1 MNHLVFEKKYLD
13 SFHEIEKYY
22 ELSIRGFSALV
33 KLCRLDEKT
42 KDTGQLCGEILQI
55 FTQELEFENTSIM
68 LRDENNC
75 LTLAAGKGKGD
86 KYFALEKN
94 DSKRKIR
101 IGEGVAGKVAKTGEY
116 IYIPDAAKDKRF
128 KTIGD
133 MKVKVA
139 SLLTVP
145 LKSDNKVI
153 GVINF
158 SHPLPHAY
166 NENTINMLSIMGN
179 FVGQIIT
186 MTELYNKT
194 TGLNKAL
201 ERKVQETTIELE
213 KRNKKLQKSA
223 ITDPLTGL
231 YNRRFFF
238 KRLEEEFARAKRYKE
253 HFSLLL
259 FDIDNLKPVND
270 TYGHAAGDK
279 VIKATAKLLKETGRE
294 SDIAG
299 RLGGDEFGY
308 IMLVACVE
316 DAFVLASRIQKK
328 FSEEP
333 FDNMDIKP
341 TLSVGIASTTLG
353 LNNFKNYHQFFE
365 STDGTL
371 YDAKKEKDSICLY

>member
-1 MNHLVFEKKYLD
+1 MNPQVFEKRYLD
-13 SFHEIEKYY
+13 TFHEIERYY

-33 KLCRLDEKT
+33 KLCKLDEKT
-42 KDTGQLCGEILQI
+42 KDTGLLCREILQI

-101 IGEGVAGKVAKTGEY
+101 IGEGVAGKAAKTGEY
-116 IYIPDAAKDKRF
+116 IYIPDAAKDSRF
-128 KTIGD
+128 KIIGD

-166 NENTINMLSIMGN
+166 SENTINMLSIMGN

-186 MTELYNKT
+186 MTELYN
-194 TGLNKAL
+194 
-201 ERKVQETTIELE
+201 
-213 KRNKKLQKSA
+213 
-223 ITDPLTGL
+223 
-231 YNRRFFF
+231 RRFFF
-238 KRLEEEFARAKRYKE
+238 KRLEEEFIRAKRYKE

-259 FDIDNLKPVND
+259 FDIDNLKPIND
-270 TYGHAAGDK
+270 TYGHAAGDV
-279 VIKATAKLLKETGRE
+279 VIKAVAKILKETGRQ

-308 IMLVACVE
+308 IMLVACIE
-316 DAFVLASRIQKK
+316 NALVLASRMQEKLADID
-328 FSEEP
+328 FNG
-333 FDNMDIKP
+333 FNIKP
-341 TLSVGIASTTLG
+341 TLSIGITSTTLE
-353 LNNFKNYHQFFE
+353 LNSFKNYHQFFK
-365 STDGTL
+365 STDSLL
-371 YDAKKEKDSICLY
+371 YDAKKEKNSICL